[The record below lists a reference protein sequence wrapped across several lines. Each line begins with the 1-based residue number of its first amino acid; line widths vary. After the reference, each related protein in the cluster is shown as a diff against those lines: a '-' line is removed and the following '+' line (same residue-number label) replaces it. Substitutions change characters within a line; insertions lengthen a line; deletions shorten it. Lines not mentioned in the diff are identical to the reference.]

1 MLRNFFIQVLN
12 ISYLADGLC
21 YKPGVVSFR
30 DVLYLAHD
38 VGLQWKTLCRILLGA
53 KEVEHIDHDEK
64 TLYDKCYTL
73 LNRWKKS
80 QASDATYAAL
90 GMALMH
96 EDLQAEEL
104 CAKYCLQ
111 FGKGICMIDAS
122 ISTSDRLEVNAIL
135 VE

>member
-1 MLRNFFIQVLN
+1 MVTLYI
-12 ISYLADGLC
+12 ADDLC
-21 YKPGVVSFR
+21 FRPGVVSL
-30 DVLYLAHD
+30 DDLLYLAHD
-38 VGLQWKTLCRILLGA
+38 VGLQWKSLCRILLGA
-53 KEVEHIDHDEK
+53 TEVEHIDHDQK

-73 LNRWKKS
+73 LDRWKKS

-111 FGKGICMIDAS
+111 PQVPRETSIDNCLLCDEGICMFDAKIP
-122 ISTSDRLEVNAIL
+122 ISD
-135 VE
+135 

>member
-1 MLRNFFIQVLN
+1 MSLGDL
-12 ISYLADGLC
+12 LD
-21 YKPGVVSFR
+21 
-30 DVLYLAHD
+30 LAHD
-38 VGLQWKTLCRILLGA
+38 VGLQWKSLCRILLGA
-53 KEVEHIDHDEK
+53 KEVEHIDHDQK

-73 LNRWKKS
+73 LDQWKKS

-111 FGKGICMIDAS
+111 FDKGICMIDAS
-122 ISTSDRLEVNAIL
+122 ISTSDRLKVNVIL

>member
-1 MLRNFFIQVLN
+1 MVTL
-12 ISYLADGLC
+12 YLADDLC
-21 YKPGVVSFR
+21 FRPGVVSL
-30 DVLYLAHD
+30 DDLLYLAHD
-38 VGLQWKTLCRILLGA
+38 VGLQWKSLCRILLGA
-53 KEVEHIDHDEK
+53 TEVEHIDHDQK

-73 LNRWKKS
+73 LDRWKKS

-111 FGKGICMIDAS
+111 FDKGICMIDAS
-122 ISTSDRLEVNAIL
+122 ISTSDRLKVNVIL

>member
-1 MLRNFFIQVLN
+1 M
-12 ISYLADGLC
+12 YLAGDLC
-21 YKPGVVSFR
+21 FKRGVVSLG
-30 DVLYLAHD
+30 DLLDLAHD
-38 VGLQWKTLCRILLGA
+38 VGLQWKSLCRILLGA
-53 KEVEHIDHDEK
+53 KEVKHIDLDRK
-64 TLYDKCYTL
+64 TLYDKCYTML
-73 LNRWKKS
+73 DRWKKS

-111 FGKGICMIDAS
+111 FDKGICMIDAS
-122 ISTSDRLEVNAIL
+122 ISTSDRLKVNVIL